1 MKLKFYNIPFIEVED
16 DSILKIEKLY
26 ISDDGTVFGSTR
38 KEFDFISIEEKEI
51 EVNSELSSNSDHS
64 EYLPTND
71 EDVESEK
78 ETNENSDSEKPDKE
92 NIDEF
97 LLEPPRSKMESVIN
111 FLEDGKFECKE
122 CGKQSTFLGGLY
134 RHTDSHLQRSTL
146 CPVCGKT
153 FKSAAI
159 LQYHLSSSDHS
170 DLIPSEKP
178 SKILCCQYCKKT
190 FKPYLYIK
198 FNDHLNTHTNEKPYK
213 CSCGLL
219 FRAQSNMKNHR
230 NRYKCSDEGLVF
242 PAYANNGRWIKK
254 KTDKPPTTK
263 RKGKARKHINGFVCE
278 SCDLKFSSSS
288 RLSIHNAMHH
298 LEKKLN
304 CPDCKQKFSTE
315 FLLRRHLDKHLQFC
329 KCQKCGK
336 SVRRSY
342 ILIHEKK
349 CGNNKKKK

>member
-1 MKLKFYNIPFIEVED
+1 MQLRIIPISELKSKFYNIPFIEVED

-178 SKILCCQYCKKT
+178 SKILCCQY
-190 FKPYLYIK
+190 
-198 FNDHLNTHTNEKPYK
+198 
-213 CSCGLL
+213 S
-219 FRAQSNMKNHR
+219 QSNMKNHR